1 MPGEGTATSAG
12 SVLATALIRVAAVAA
27 FLCVSSLSGFAAE
40 MFEGR
45 TVTILTSGT
54 PGGGYDAFARML
66 GRHLGRHLPGT
77 PAVVVKN
84 VPGAGGLALANRLY
98 NTEPKDG
105 TSIGIFQDAVAFTP
119 LLGSARVDYDP
130 IKFGWLGSLDRF
142 VPIVLA
148 WHTTSIH
155 AYEDIKVR
163 PMAVGASGV
172 GSQSWTYPKF
182 QNAFVGTKFN
192 VINGFPGSA
201 EVMLAVERGEL
212 DGVSSWCWTCLKSQ
226 KPDWVSGKK
235 IRLLL
240 QLAFEG
246 DAELNALGIRTLTD
260 ILTTDEQRQL
270 GAIMFGGSPLSR
282 PFVTPPGVPAD
293 RLAVVR
299 AAVKAAA
306 ADPQMIADGIKTGN
320 PITYV
325 APEQIEA
332 VLQQAYSTKPELVQK
347 LRQALK

>member
-1 MPGEGTATSAG
+1 MSFR
-12 SVLATALIRVAAVAA
+12 SLIRVAI
-27 FLCVSSLSGFAAE
+27 SSLLLCASALPSPGAE

-45 TVTILTSGT
+45 TVTILSSGT
-54 PGGGYDAFARML
+54 PGGGYDAFGRML
-66 GRHLGRHLPGT
+66 ARHLGRHLPGS

-119 LLGSARVDYDP
+119 LLSSAKFEYDP
-130 IKFGWLGSLDRF
+130 TKFGWLGSLDQF

-148 WHTTSIH
+148 WHTTSFRS
-155 AYEDIKVR
+155 YDDLKVR
-163 PMAVGASGV
+163 PMAVGASGT

-201 EVMLAVERGEL
+201 EIMLAVERGEL

-226 KPDWVSGKK
+226 KPEWLSGKK
-235 IRLLL
+235 VRLLL
-240 QLAFEG
+240 QLAFDG
-246 DAELNALGIRTLTD
+246 DRELDAQGVPTLKE
-260 ILTTDEQRQL
+260 ILKTETQRQL
-270 GAIMFGGSPLSR
+270 GAIVFGGSALSR
-282 PFVTPPGVPAD
+282 AFMTPPGLPAE
-293 RLAVVR
+293 RLAALR
-299 AAVKAAA
+299 AGVEAAA
-306 ADPQMIADGIKTGN
+306 ADPAMLADGHKTGN
-320 PITYV
+320 PVTYV
-325 APEQIEA
+325 SPEHIAEVMQR
-332 VLQQAYSTKPELVQK
+332 AYSTKPELLQQ

>member
-1 MPGEGTATSAG
+1 MLFRSP
-12 SVLATALIRVAAVAA
+12 IRVA
-27 FLCVSSLSGFAAE
+27 VSSLLLCASALPSPGAE

-45 TVTILTSGT
+45 TITILSSGT

-66 GRHLGRHLPGT
+66 ARHLGRRLPGS

-105 TSIGIFQDAVAFTP
+105 TTIGIFQDAVAFSP
-119 LLGSARVDYDP
+119 LLSSGKFEYDP
-130 IKFGWLGSLDRF
+130 TKFGWLGSLDRF

-148 WHTTSIH
+148 WHTSSFSS
-155 AYEDIKVR
+155 YDELKVR
-163 PMAVGASGV
+163 PMAVGASGT

-201 EVMLAVERGEL
+201 EIMLAVERGEL

-235 IRLLL
+235 VRLLL
-240 QLAFEG
+240 QLAFDG
-246 DAELNALGIRTLTD
+246 DQELDAMGVPTLNAVLKTET
-260 ILTTDEQRQL
+260 QRQL
-270 GAIMFGGSPLSR
+270 GAIVFGGSALSR
-282 PFVTPPGVPAD
+282 AFMTPPGLPAE
-293 RLAVVR
+293 RLASLR
-299 AAVKAAA
+299 AGVKAAA
-306 ADPQMIADGIKTGN
+306 ADPAMLADGLKTGN
-320 PITYV
+320 PVTYV
-325 APEQIEA
+325 SPDQIAEVMQRAYSTRPELLEQ
-332 VLQQAYSTKPELVQK
+332 LQQA
-347 LRQALK
+347 LK